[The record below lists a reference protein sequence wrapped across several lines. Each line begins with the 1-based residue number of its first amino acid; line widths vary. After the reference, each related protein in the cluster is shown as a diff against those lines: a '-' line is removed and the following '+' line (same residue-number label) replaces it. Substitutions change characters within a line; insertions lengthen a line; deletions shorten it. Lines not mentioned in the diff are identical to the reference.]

1 MGRPQW
7 IPPSDSWNRYLKP
20 RDGRL
25 ALLKVQGTDD
35 SHHPHDHVTWKRDIL
50 IDQTP
55 LILKLINWCTKSV
68 PEFGSQSAKQQQI
81 QGQVS
86 HSAAQGQGDNSNSV
100 NVKQGFLS
108 REWRKKYLSRDQQ
121 KLYLKWI
128 PTCLGLLFLVIL
140 FSATLPNLM
149 WKPNGLNTAC
159 RANVLGGSNQ
169 KQWFL
174 RSYTV

>member
-1 MGRPQW
+1 MGRPQR
-7 IPPSDSWNRYLKP
+7 IPPSDSCDRYLKP

-35 SHHPHDHVTWKRDIL
+35 SHHPHDHVTWKRDVI

-55 LILKLINWCTKSV
+55 PILKLVNWCMKSI
-68 PEFGSQSAKQQQI
+68 PEFYSQSANQQQI
-81 QGQVS
+81 QGQDS
-86 HSAAQGQGDNSNSV
+86 HSGNIMR
-100 NVKQGFLS
+100 GFLT
-108 REWRKKYLSRDQQ
+108 REWRKKYLGRDRQT
-121 KLYLKWI
+121 LYLKWI
-128 PTCLGLLFLVIL
+128 PTCLGLLILVIL
-140 FSATLPNLM
+140 FSTIFPNLM
-149 WKPNGLNTAC
+149 WKPDGLNIAC